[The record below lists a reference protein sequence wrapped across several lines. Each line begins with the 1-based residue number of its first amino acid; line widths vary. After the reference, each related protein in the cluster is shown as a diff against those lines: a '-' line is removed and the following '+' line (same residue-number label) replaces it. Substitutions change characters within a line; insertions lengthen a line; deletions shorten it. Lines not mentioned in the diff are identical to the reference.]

1 MVQTRPTQRL
11 QPKSPTQELQQQ
23 QTTGISIHRFQ
34 MFAWTLI
41 LGVIFIGSVY
51 KNLEMPQFSATLLG
65 LMGISS
71 GTYLGFKVPEK
82 ASTDA
87 PAGTAP
93 EAAAGPP
100 PSR

>member
-1 MVQTRPTQRL
+1 
-11 QPKSPTQELQQQ
+11 
-23 QTTGISIHRFQ
+23 

-41 LGVIFIGSVY
+41 LGVIFVGSVY
-51 KNLEMPQFSATLLG
+51 HNLEMPQFSATLLG

-87 PAGTAP
+87 PAGTQP
-93 EAAAGPP
+93 E
-100 PSR
+100 